1 MSDVTQRATACDL
14 MRRSYDFE
22 DIEIRS
28 DGDGG
33 FEFEGVASVVDH
45 PYTVRDVW
53 GEYTEVIR
61 AGAFTKTLKDGNA
74 PVSLYVNH
82 RHADVP
88 LATRDAGTLT
98 IAADPNLR
106 VRASLDP
113 ARPDVQ
119 IIASAIRRGE
129 MRQMSI
135 GFNPVKTRDKWS
147 DDMSEVERSEV
158 KLRETSIVERG
169 ANTGGTQATMRAF
182 DDFMASLTDVDM
194 SEVEVRRAIA
204 HLETLLP
211 SDEVADLADEFAER
225 DRLDRERLERLKLI
239 RPAFAA

>member
-169 ANTGGTQATMRAF
+169 ANTGGTPTSKPSSPPTR
-182 DDFMASLTDVDM
+182 SLT
-194 SEVEVRRAIA
+194 SP
-204 HLETLLP
+204 TSSP
-211 SDEVADLADEFAER
+211 SVTDWIGNGSSV
-225 DRLDRERLERLKLI
+225 
-239 RPAFAA
+239 